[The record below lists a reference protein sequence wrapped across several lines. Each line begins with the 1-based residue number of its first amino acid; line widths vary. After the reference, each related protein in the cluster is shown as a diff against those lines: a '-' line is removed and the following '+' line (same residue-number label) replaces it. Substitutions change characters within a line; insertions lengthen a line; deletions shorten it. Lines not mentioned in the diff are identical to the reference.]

1 VGALARSGSE
11 AVLSELSGLLTRF
24 DTLVRRKGMASEV
37 SAILRQ
43 LPSLLQSLRAQP
55 TDDKAI
61 PGGLVYASAP
71 NHDAQV
77 YVRLATSGF
86 ASLAPL
92 IRPMPKGKDELLCAV
107 LETMAAATREC
118 PTNQVAFDRC
128 RSRSSI

>member
-1 VGALARSGSE
+1 MGALARSGSE
-11 AVLSELSGLLTRF
+11 AVLSELAGLLSRF

-61 PGGLVYASAP
+61 PGGLVYVSAP

-77 YVRLATSGF
+77 YMRLATSGF
-86 ASLAPL
+86 AGLAPL

-107 LETMAAATREC
+107 LETVAAATREC
-118 PTNQVAFDRC
+118 PTNQVAFDR
-128 RSRSSI
+128 